1 MPARPGAK
9 MAPSPG
15 SDGKG
20 ITRLAT
26 VEDMERIESLTL
38 EDFEVDVSKV
48 EVPETQPDERL
59 SESQIDAAV
68 ERFIASLK
76 EEGRTR

>member
-1 MPARPGAK
+1 

-15 SDGKG
+15 RDSKG

-38 EDFEVDVSKV
+38 EDFELDVSKV

-59 SESQIDAAV
+59 SESQIYNAV

-76 EEGRTR
+76 EEGRIR